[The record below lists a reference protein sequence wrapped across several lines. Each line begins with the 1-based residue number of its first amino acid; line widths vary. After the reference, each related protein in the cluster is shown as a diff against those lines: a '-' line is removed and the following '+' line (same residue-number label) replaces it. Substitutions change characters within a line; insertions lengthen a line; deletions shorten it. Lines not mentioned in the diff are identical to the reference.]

1 MPNRTGVENVSA
13 GERDRTRSRDR
24 RTRPETSILV
34 RDALRIDKDDPDA
47 LFVLAALKVQDGH
60 LDEGLSILDR
70 VLVINPS
77 YPGAWF
83 FKEKLHRMNGE
94 PERATEARRNGEA
107 TEDA

>member
-1 MPNRTGVENVSA
+1 MTASA
-13 GERDRTRSRDR
+13 GEDEPMRTPD
-24 RTRPETSILV
+24 TRVRPDTALLV
-34 RDALRIDKDDPDA
+34 RDALQLDKDDPDA
-47 LFVLAALKVQDGH
+47 LFVLAALKVQDGR

-94 PERATEARRNGEA
+94 PERAREARRKGEA